1 MLVFTTCAMIY
12 MLCMRQ
18 CEIIQPPLIVEA
30 KVYLSGID
38 PVVRLLQFLMAESL
52 VNRK

>member
-1 MLVFTTCAMIY
+1 MIY

-30 KVYLSGID
+30 KVHLSGIEPFID
-38 PVVRLLQFLMAESL
+38 QTFTVLDGRVSRQS
-52 VNRK
+52 